1 MSTFLHGYELS
12 GVKESVANFISNIS
26 PQETPF
32 ASMTKKASEHNT
44 TFSWLTDVDGT
55 PAVGSTGIAQ
65 GADAVFADLVEP
77 KRLTSFTQ
85 IFATSAK
92 VDATAEAMG
101 LYGRG
106 KPMAY
111 QMMKAGRLIKKSI
124 EMTLLSGQSGKAS
137 SSSAGGMLDGFGTRR
152 ADAAGIN
159 SAKIGNFVNAN
170 VTAGAPTDKFSEA
183 ELQELLLK
191 VWKAGGRPTVLM
203 FPAEY
208 ASVMSALR
216 EHVASGSTNMF
227 DGEASVTVNR
237 KVDVYVDPLGQRLK
251 LIPNQWMPADTIYAF
266 DPSMFEQRILRNFST
281 KDLPANGDYVAKQLV
296 VELGLANKNPDAC
309 GIYNLTSTAL
319 AALVEGEPVAR
330 KK

>member
-1 MSTFLHGYELS
+1 MSTFLHGYELK

-32 ASMTKKASEHNT
+32 ASMTKKVSEHNT

-55 PAVGSTGIAQ
+55 PVAGAGVAQ
-65 GADAVFADLVEP
+65 GADATFADLVEP

-85 IFATSAK
+85 IFATAAK

-124 EMTLLSGQSGKAS
+124 EMTLLAKQDGEAAASGKA
-137 SSSAGGMLDGFGTRR
+137 GKLDGFCTRR

-159 SAKIGNFVNAN
+159 AAKITNVKEASAAN
-170 VTAGAPTDKFSEA
+170 TFKES
-183 ELQELLLK
+183 ELQELLLTI
-191 VWKAGGRPTVLM
+191 WKKGGRPSVIM

-208 ASVMSALR
+208 AAKMSALR
-216 EHVASGSTNMF
+216 EGDSASNMF
-227 DGEASVTVNR
+227 DGEASVEVNR
-237 KVDVYVDPLGQRLK
+237 KVDTYVDPLGQRFK
-251 LIPNQWMPADTIYAF
+251 LIPNQWMPADMIYVF
-266 DPSMFEQRILRNFST
+266 EPGMFEQRILRNFTT

-309 GIYNLTSTAL
+309 GIYNLTGTAL
-319 AALVEGEPVAR
+319 KA
-330 KK
+330 